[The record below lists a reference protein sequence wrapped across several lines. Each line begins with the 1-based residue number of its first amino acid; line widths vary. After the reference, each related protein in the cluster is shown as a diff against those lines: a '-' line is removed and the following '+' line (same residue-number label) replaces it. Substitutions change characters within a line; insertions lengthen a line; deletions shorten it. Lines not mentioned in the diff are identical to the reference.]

1 MLTFR
6 SCHEAEGGNP
16 VIKTAWRSHI
26 NSIPHC
32 IHILWLKS
40 YRRHTYHDSQNASEY
55 HGYCHYHYNC
65 YSDPLMMNVLAHH
78 VQVQPLRADIKT
90 KNKYQQQRYKKT
102 KTKNTEVLVKVNRQ
116 RVTNP
121 QTTTIKVIPIP
132 VINCIFS
139 ITWFFKLQEWQFLK
153 NCMRQKKMSKP

>member
-1 MLTFR
+1 MNKFRNSESQWFWIHMKHTWLNRFMLTFR

-90 KNKYQQQRYKKT
+90 KNKISATKIQKNKNKKY
-102 KTKNTEVLVKVNRQ
+102 RG
-116 RVTNP
+116 
-121 QTTTIKVIPIP
+121 
-132 VINCIFS
+132 FS
-139 ITWFFKLQEWQFLK
+139 K
-153 NCMRQKKMSKP
+153 SK